1 MAVNAVNAV
10 TPPST
15 DKPAN
20 SEGSR
25 KTLAGDLS
33 QFLNLLTTQ
42 LKYQDPLSPMDSTQ
56 FTAQLAQFAS
66 VEQGIQTNKNL
77 ESLIGLTQA
86 SQISTGVSYIGRTV
100 EADSNVGALIDGH
113 AEFLYNIP
121 KTAQQTSITVR
132 DAKNQV
138 VVAKQGETSVGSHN
152 FVWDGKDANGNKMP
166 DGPYT
171 VTVSAMDAKNT
182 PIPVSTHMLGRVDG
196 VVTADGAVNVLVG
209 GVAIPLDKILS
220 VKETKTA
227 TVP

>member
-1 MAVNAVNAV
+1 MAVNPAI
-10 TPPST
+10 PSAT
-15 DKPAN
+15 TANQPAN
-20 SEGSR
+20 SEASR
-25 KTLAGDLS
+25 KSLAGDLS

-56 FTAQLAQFAS
+56 FTQQLAQFAS
-66 VEQGIQTNKNL
+66 VEQGIQQNKNL
-77 ESLIGLTQA
+77 ESLIGLTKA
-86 SQISTGVSYIGRTV
+86 TQISTGVSYIGRTI
-100 EADSNVGALIDGH
+100 EADTNVGALVNGK

-132 DAKNQV
+132 DAKGQV
-138 VVAKQGETSVGSHN
+138 VVVKQGDTSVGSHN

-171 VTVSAMDAKNT
+171 VTVSAMDANKAT
-182 PIPVSTHMLGRVDG
+182 IPVTTHMLGRVEG
-196 VVTADGAVNVLVG
+196 VVTSDGTVNVLVG

-220 VKETKTA
+220 VKEAQTA

>member
-1 MAVNAVNAV
+1 MAVNAV
-10 TPPST
+10 TPPVTTANQPS
-15 DKPAN
+15 N
-20 SEGSR
+20 SETSR
-25 KTLAGDLS
+25 KSLAGDLS

-42 LKYQDPLSPMDSTQ
+42 LKYQDPLSPMDSSE

-66 VEQGIQTNKNL
+66 VEQGIQQNQNL
-77 ESLIGLTQA
+77 ESLIGLTKA
-86 SQISTGVSYIGRTV
+86 TQISTGVSYIGRTI
-100 EADSNVGALIDGH
+100 EADTNVGALVNGK

-132 DAKNQV
+132 DAKGQV
-138 VVAKQGETSVGSHN
+138 VVVKQGDTSVGSHN

-171 VTVSAMDAKNT
+171 VTVSAMDANKAT
-182 PIPVSTHMLGRVDG
+182 IPVTTHMLGRVEG
-196 VVTADGAVNVLVG
+196 VVTSDGTVNVLVG

-220 VKETKTA
+220 VKEAQTA

>member
-1 MAVNAVNAV
+1 MAVNAV
-10 TPPST
+10 TPPVT
-15 DKPAN
+15 TANQPPN
-20 SEGSR
+20 SETSR
-25 KTLAGDLS
+25 KSLAGDLS

-56 FTAQLAQFAS
+56 FTQQLAQFAS
-66 VEQGIQTNKNL
+66 VEQGIQQNKNL
-77 ESLIGLTQA
+77 ESLIGLTKA
-86 SQISTGVSYIGRTV
+86 TQISTGVSYIGRTI
-100 EADSNVGALIDGH
+100 EADTNVGALVNGK

-132 DAKNQV
+132 DAKGQV
-138 VVAKQGETSVGSHN
+138 VIAKQGETSVGSHN

-171 VTVSAMDAKNT
+171 VTVSAMDANKAT
-182 PIPVSTHMLGRVDG
+182 IPVATHMLGRVEG
-196 VVTADGAVNVLVG
+196 VVTSDGTVNVLVG

-220 VKETKTA
+220 VKEAQTA

>member
-1 MAVNAVNAV
+1 MAVNAV
-10 TPPST
+10 TPPVT
-15 DKPAN
+15 TANQPAN
-20 SEGSR
+20 SETSR
-25 KTLAGDLS
+25 KSLAGDLS

-56 FTAQLAQFAS
+56 FTQQLAQFAS
-66 VEQGIQTNKNL
+66 VEQGIQQNKNL
-77 ESLIGLTQA
+77 ESLIGLTKA
-86 SQISTGVSYIGRTV
+86 TQISTGVSYIGRTI
-100 EADSNVGALIDGH
+100 EADTNVGALVNGK

-132 DAKNQV
+132 DAKGQV
-138 VVAKQGETSVGSHN
+138 VIAKQGETSVGSHN

-171 VTVSAMDAKNT
+171 VTVSAMDANKAT
-182 PIPVSTHMLGRVDG
+182 IPVATHMLGRVEG
-196 VVTADGAVNVLVG
+196 VVTSDGTVNVLVG

-220 VKETKTA
+220 VKEAQTA